1 MDLIYRYDPFQPVAR
16 PAVASAAEATRA
28 LTDGNDRLAT
38 LVKRM
43 QLRTLGAEAGDPLVI
58 PVSPISLGLPLVP
71 GATLQQT
78 PFALVLGCS
87 DARAPIEAIFDQ
99 SFNTLFVV
107 RIAGNVLGTECLGS
121 IDYAVRNLGQSLKLV
136 VVLGHSGCGAV
147 SAAVDAYLSPHDFV
161 DIAFTHAL
169 RSLVDRIQIAVRG
182 ASKALR
188 SVGGDAIVSSPDYR
202 ENLIEMAV
210 YLNAAITAYD
220 LQREI
225 SSLGITTLPIVFG
238 VYELSTMRVQG
249 LPSDRSRPPSSESNF
264 SAAPS
269 SSDEFAEL
277 GNRLAKR
284 LLSTGDVGSSA
295 EW

>member
-16 PAVASAAEATRA
+16 PAVASAEEASRA
-28 LTDGNDRLAT
+28 LTDGNDRLAS

-43 QLRTLGAEAGDPLVI
+43 QLRTLGAEAGEPLVI

-188 SVGGDAIVSSPDYR
+188 SVGGDSIVSSPDYR
-202 ENLIEMAV
+202 ENLIATAV

-220 LQREI
+220 LKREI

-249 LPSDRSRPPSSESNF
+249 LPDDRSRPPIPESNF
-264 SAAPS
+264 SPAPS
-269 SSDEFAEL
+269 SSDEFADL
-277 GNRLAKR
+277 GAQLAKR
-284 LLSTGDVGSSA
+284 LLSSGDVGSST